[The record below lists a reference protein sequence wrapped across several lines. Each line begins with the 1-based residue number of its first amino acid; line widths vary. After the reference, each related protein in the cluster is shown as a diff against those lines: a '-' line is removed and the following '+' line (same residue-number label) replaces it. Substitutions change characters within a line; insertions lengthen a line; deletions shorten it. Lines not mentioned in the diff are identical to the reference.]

1 MEPEHLRAVER
12 AVACIEAHRGG
23 RLDLDAIARA
33 AGYSK
38 FHLHRLFGEAT
49 GMTVHAY
56 ASRRRLTEAARALVE
71 TQRPVADIAREA
83 GYDSQQTFSA
93 AFAALYK
100 APPARFRASGAF
112 YPLQL
117 PLELGGPVAGRDGSP
132 AGAADGRA
140 GWEAGTGPWEARAAT
155 PADVPA
161 WMDLMRLAVDGCIRQ

>member
-1 MEPEHLRAVER
+1 MELEHLRAVER

-100 APPARFRASGAF
+100 APPARFRAGGAF

-117 PLELGGPVAGRDGSP
+117 PLELGGPAAGRDGSP

-140 GWEAGTGPWEARAAT
+140 GDSQDADGGQGRDARRRAG
-155 PADVPA
+155 
-161 WMDLMRLAVDGCIRQ
+161 VDGSHAARRGRLPLA